1 MHPNLLIADFLFDSS
16 RFFFPLWNLDLSS
29 SFFMFTY
36 SLAMSPAKLMQCDA
50 PFVDATWHRHPAEW
64 ASMFVV
70 AFGALRFQGFRG
82 VHMRNF
88 GEIIFL
94 LYLCSEN
101 KTFW

>member
-1 MHPNLLIADFLFDSS
+1 
-16 RFFFPLWNLDLSS
+16 
-29 SFFMFTY
+29 
-36 SLAMSPAKLMQCDA
+36 MSPAKLMQCDA
-50 PFVDATWHRHPAEW
+50 PFVDATWHRHPAAR

-88 GEIIFL
+88 WGNNLF
-94 LYLCSEN
+94 YLCSEN